1 MSDSTEL
8 VTINEKTAL
17 AAFSGGTIDAV
28 LEKVATEARAH
39 VLDVTT
45 PTGRKFIGSLAH
57 KVARSKTAL
66 DDMGK
71 DLVSEWKQKAKVVDA
86 ERKKARDFL
95 DNLKAEIRQPLTD
108 FEEQERARVDSL
120 EQRVA
125 DLLAA
130 SQVEHDATS
139 ASIAEH
145 LERVKAAELG
155 DDWQEYLGRASE
167 IKAASI
173 KELTARHDAALE
185 QEAEAL
191 ELARLR
197 EEEAERQRKEAEDI
211 IRAEAAEKAK
221 RAAEDE
227 ARVAAERVE
236 IERRAEEV
244 RARAHAEELE
254 RQKQRAIAEA
264 EDAKLAAAAA
274 AANER
279 RRIEAE
285 QEAEVEAARKREAN
299 RTHRAKINRAAVTAL
314 REHGLSDED
323 AKATV
328 IAIASGAIPNVT
340 ISY

>member
-28 LEKVATEARAH
+28 LEKVATEARAQ

-108 FEEQERARVDSL
+108 FEEQEKK
-120 EQRVA
+120 RVA
-125 DLLAA
+125 DLEARVADL
-130 SQVEHDATS
+130 QGMGEMRIDAT
-139 ASIAEH
+139 ATEVQAR
-145 LERVKAAELG
+145 LDTLLALKLG
-155 DDWQEYLGRASE
+155 DDWQEYRDRAGE
-167 IKAASI
+167 VRDAIIAY
-173 KELTARHDAALE
+173 LTVR
-185 QEAEAL
+185 QEAEAGREANQL

-197 EEEAERQRKEAEDI
+197 EEAAERQRKEAEDI
-211 IRAEAAEKAK
+211 IRAAAAEKAK

-236 IERRAEEV
+236 IERRAEES

-264 EDAKLAAAAA
+264 EDARLAAAAA

-285 QEAEVEAARKREAN
+285 QEAEVEAARQREAN